1 MLDGVCRWEEVR
13 EGRTSVREPDTEVVL
28 QPDGTKV
35 RVAPTEK
42 LWLRE
47 ARAICEWLERTHV
60 VSYVSVFQQGRA
72 SRRR

>member
-13 EGRTSVREPDTEVVL
+13 EGKTSASESDTEVVL

-35 RVAPTEK
+35 RVTPTEK

-47 ARAICEWLERTHV
+47 ARAICEWLEWAHV
-60 VSYVSVFQQGRA
+60 DGYVSVF
-72 SRRR
+72 